1 MESMSIQVTYRRG
14 KPFAA
19 YIHLGRKPGEKS
31 IRSEEIAPELVAD
44 YGADGRVLG
53 VEVASPG
60 ATTVDEIFEVFDKL
74 GLVRPTVDDL
84 GPLVA
89 A

>member
-1 MESMSIQVTYRRG
+1 MEPMSIQVTYRRG
-14 KPFAA
+14 QPFAA
-19 YIHLGRKPGEKS
+19 YIHLGRKPGQKS
-31 IRSEEIAPELVAD
+31 VRSEEVGPELVAD

-53 VEVASPG
+53 VEVISPG
-60 ATTVDEIFEVFDKL
+60 ATTVEEIFEAFDKL

>member
-1 MESMSIQVTYRRG
+1 MEPMSIQVTYRRG

-19 YIHLGRKPGEKS
+19 YIHLGRKPGEES
-31 IRSEEIAPELVAD
+31 VRSEEVAPELIAD

-53 VEVASPG
+53 VEVVSPG

-74 GLVRPTVDDL
+74 DLVRPTADDL
-84 GPLVA
+84 SPLVA

>member
-1 MESMSIQVTYRRG
+1 MEPISIQVTYRRG

-19 YIHLGRKPGEKS
+19 YIHLGGKPGEKS
-31 IRSEEIAPELVAD
+31 VRSEEVGPELIAD

-53 VEVASPG
+53 VEVVSPG
-60 ATTVDEIFEVFDKL
+60 ATTAGEILAVFDKL
-74 GLVRPTVDDL
+74 GLVRPTADDL

>member
-1 MESMSIQVTYRRG
+1 MESISIQVTYRRG

-19 YIHLGRKPGEKS
+19 YIHLGRKPAEKS
-31 IRSEEIAPELVAD
+31 VRSEEVGPELIAD

-53 VEVASPG
+53 VEVVSPG
-60 ATTVDEIFEVFDKL
+60 ATTVDEILEAFDKL
-74 GLVRPTVDDL
+74 GVVRPTADDL